1 MAANVLSSQKAVE
14 VSVQVVRAFV
24 RLREMVIS
32 NLGLAKKLDQLEKKY
47 DHQFTVVFE
56 AIRQLMDPPPSK
68 TKPIG
73 FRPKTLK
80 Q

>member
-14 VSVQVVRAFV
+14 GSIQVVRAFV
-24 RLREMVIS
+24 RLRQMLISDLEM
-32 NLGLAKKLDQLEKKY
+32 ARKLDQLENKY
-47 DHQFTVVFE
+47 DRQFKVVFE

-73 FRPKTLK
+73 FRPRALK
-80 Q
+80 